1 MSDYKLSDRDIF
13 KPAKR
18 KLAPEEELQA
28 RKDAEL
34 FCDMLEKN
42 GIASLLNPSEEISRE
57 QMYANIRSGKLIIND
72 YNDGTGQYSFSDYLK
87 HKGSHGAPG
96 TGRIRV
102 GDHQGKGRGG
112 KHPSGIRSEGGRH
125 EALI

>member
-18 KLAPEEELQA
+18 KLTPEEELQA

-87 HKGSHGAPG
+87 H
-96 TGRIRV
+96 I
-102 GDHQGKGRGG
+102 
-112 KHPSGIRSEGGRH
+112 I
-125 EALI
+125 I